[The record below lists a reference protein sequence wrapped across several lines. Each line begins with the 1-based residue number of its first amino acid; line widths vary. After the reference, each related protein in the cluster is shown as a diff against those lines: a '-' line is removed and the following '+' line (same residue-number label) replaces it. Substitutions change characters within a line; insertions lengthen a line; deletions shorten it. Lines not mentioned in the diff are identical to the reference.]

1 MHDISLQESSNP
13 SGHGL
18 NTIDLIPEQTE
29 VENCQARLIAVQ
41 HSHSSQV
48 AFKQIQLFQAHS
60 LFVHSVLGS

>member
-29 VENCQARLIAVQ
+29 VENCQATLIAVQ

-48 AFKQIQLFQAHS
+48 AF
-60 LFVHSVLGS
+60 